1 MKQINIGLIGF
12 GCVGQGLYDVFQ
24 HSLRNIGII
33 HRICVKHR
41 EKTRPLPLEYF
52 TFSVDD
58 ILTDPKIDTVVEVID
73 DAEEA
78 YRIAQKALRQGKNLV
93 TANKQMLA
101 FHLRE
106 LHDLAL
112 KTGSSLLY
120 EASACGSIPIIRLL
134 EEYYD
139 TEPLRYIG
147 GVFNGT
153 TNYILTRT
161 CLEGLDYAEA
171 LSEAQRYG
179 FAESDPTS
187 DVEGWDPTYKL
198 VILALHAFGIYL
210 DPLEVPRLGITTLSQ
225 VDKEFAQKNH
235 YRLRLLAGCS
245 SEVEHTYYYFVL
257 PALVSSDSLL
267 YETNYE
273 YNGVFIEGQFTSE
286 QFLRGKGAG
295 AHPTGSAVLS
305 DLSALRYD
313 YRYEIKKRME
323 ASWAPHQEKML
334 RLYLRWSREDS
345 PWIEAYPIHWEERC
359 QNATTQWGIG
369 WVGYAHLAQLC
380 QQVRL
385 QEGFLALMEEPWRQ
399 PNRPAI

>member
-1 MKQINIGLIGF
+1 MKQINIGLVGF
-12 GCVGQGLYDVFQ
+12 GCVGQGLYEVFQ

-33 HRICVKHR
+33 HRICVKHK
-41 EKTRPLPLEYF
+41 EKPRPLPLDYF
-52 TFSVDD
+52 TFNVND

-78 YRIAQKALRQGKNLV
+78 YRIAQRALHEGKNLV

-101 FHLRE
+101 FHFKE
-106 LHDLAL
+106 LHDMAL
-112 KTGSSLLY
+112 RKGKSLLY

-161 CLEGLDYAEA
+161 CLEGLDYSEA
-171 LSEAQRYG
+171 LNEAQRYG

-210 DPLEVPRLGITTLSQ
+210 NPYEIPRLGITTLRQ
-225 VDKEFAQKNH
+225 VDRIFAEQNR
-235 YRLRLLAGCS
+235 YRLRLLAGCC
-245 SEVEHTYYYFVL
+245 SEIENTYYYFVL
-257 PALVSSDSLL
+257 PALVTSNSLL
-267 YETNYE
+267 YDTNYE
-273 YNGVFIEGQFTSE
+273 YNGIFIEGQFTSQ

-295 AHPTGSAVLS
+295 AHPTGSALLS
-305 DLSALRYD
+305 DLSALIYD
-313 YRYEIKKRME
+313 YRYELKKRT
-323 ASWAPHQEKML
+323 ASPWSPHREKML
-334 RLYLRWSREDS
+334 RVYLRWHRTD
-345 PWIEAYPIHWEERC
+345 PWADNYPVRWEEKGRK
-359 QNATTQWGIG
+359 ASEEWGIG
-369 WVGYAHLAQLC
+369 WVRYEYLGHLS
-380 QQVRL
+380 QQAR
-385 QEGFLALMEEPWRQ
+385 QHEGFLALVEEPWHQ
-399 PNRPAI
+399 PAPPSL